1 MIFIFLF
8 LTHFI
13 LYNRFWVHPPHQ
25 NWLKY
30 VPFYGWVIFHCV
42 YVSHFFIHSSV
53 DGHLGCFHVLA
64 VANSAAVNNGIH
76 VSVSILVSS
85 VYMPRSG
92 ISGSYGGFIPSFLR
106 NLYTVFHS
114 GCISLHSNST
124 FHRTRTNHFHNL
136 NANQKNQ
143 IAKAILRNKNGTRG
157 INIPDFRLYYKA
169 TVIKTVWCWH
179 KDRNIDQWN

>member
-1 MIFIFLF
+1 M
-8 LTHFI
+8 
-13 LYNRFWVHPPHQ
+13 HQ
-25 NWLKY
+25 NFLIY
-30 VPFYGWVIFHCV
+30 
-42 YVSHFFIHSSV
+42 SST

-64 VANSAAVNNGIH
+64 IVNSAAMNIGVH
-76 VSVSILVSS
+76 VSFSIMVSS
-85 VYMPRSG
+85 GYIPSSV

-106 NLYTVFHS
+106 NLHPVLHS
-114 GCISLHSNST
+114 DCISLHSNST

-143 IAKAILRNKNGTRG
+143 IAKAILRKKNGTRG